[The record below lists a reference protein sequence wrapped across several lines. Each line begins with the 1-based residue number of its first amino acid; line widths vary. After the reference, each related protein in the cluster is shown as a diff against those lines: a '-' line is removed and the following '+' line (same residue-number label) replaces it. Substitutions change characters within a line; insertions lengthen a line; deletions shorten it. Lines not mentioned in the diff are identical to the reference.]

1 MNNFE
6 DGCGLSLLNSFNEN
20 ILTEDNNN
28 IIPFLLDESEI
39 PTIKEYQKNIFVT
52 KKETIKEKIKHQ
64 KLLLEQKRGLTEKE
78 KNEIYFNKKED
89 LKRRNREAAQKSRD
103 KKKMELMKIIEENK
117 QLKYEIYL
125 INSKINLLC
134 SGCRSIFELNMENA
148 KDNNICVNCS
158 SIKENADNNIDIND
172 IPSTNY
178 SFGYLKTQKLFNFT
192 LLGLFSLLCIFGLF
206 SLNTSNNIFF
216 DNKDINKQK
225 IRNIEE
231 IEQNNGNGGNISINN
246 NISKLNDY
254 YIFKKNN
261 DTDLNIDKYNKYNNY
276 NNNNNN
282 HHHHH
287 NYKNEICEK
296 DYFTSFQ
303 CQKKSFIHNINT
315 YNNENT
321 SNNDNN
327 DYLNNSFFEDNKN
340 SINKNKNSI
349 YFKLFVQSC
358 SKDEG
363 DINQNDTINDNP
375 HYIFSSDNNMCQD
388 FYYFCQRIEN

>member
-39 PTIKEYQKNIFVT
+39 PTIKEYKKNIFVT

-178 SFGYLKTQKLFNFT
+178 SFGHLKTQKLFNFT

-206 SLNTSNNIFF
+206 SLNTSNNIIF

-261 DTDLNIDKYNKYNNY
+261 DTDLNINKYNKYNNY

-282 HHHHH
+282 HHHH

>member
-103 KKKMELMKIIEENK
+103 KKKIELMKIIEENK

-178 SFGYLKTQKLFNFT
+178 SFGNLKTQKLFNFT

-231 IEQNNGNGGNISINN
+231 IEKNNGNGGNISINN

-254 YIFKKNN
+254 YIFQKNN
-261 DTDLNIDKYNKYNNY
+261 DTNLNIDKYNKYNKYNNY
-276 NNNNNN
+276 NNNN
-282 HHHHH
+282 HHHH